1 MRHSLA
7 LQFWHSLTKNWLLAL
22 ILGAKNKLILWPLP
36 LMNNLLHLV
45 IPAKTG
51 IQTNEKLD
59 TRQRSLTITRDA
71 RVKLASGMTG
81 VGKL

>member
-1 MRHSLA
+1 
-7 LQFWHSLTKNWLLAL
+7 
-22 ILGAKNKLILWPLP
+22 
-36 LMNNLLHLV
+36 MNNLLHLV